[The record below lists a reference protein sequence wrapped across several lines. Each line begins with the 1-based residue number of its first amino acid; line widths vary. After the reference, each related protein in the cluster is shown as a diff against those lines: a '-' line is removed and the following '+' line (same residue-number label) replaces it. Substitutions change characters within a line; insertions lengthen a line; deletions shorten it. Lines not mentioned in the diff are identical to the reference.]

1 MSRLE
6 IILSAILL
14 VSLVF
19 NVGMLIY
26 ARSAIIRLLS
36 ISEELGDLQN
46 MVESFAAHVQSIY
59 ELEMYYGDNTL
70 KFLLDHASSF
80 SEQLTTFE
88 YIYSLTAEEEQ
99 TQLKETIDEEQAT
112 QVE

>member
-1 MSRLE
+1 MSKLE
-6 IILSAILL
+6 VILACILT
-14 VSLVF
+14 VSVLF
-19 NVGMLIY
+19 NIGIVIY
-26 ARSAIIRLLS
+26 TRNVIVKLLS
-36 ISEELGDLQN
+36 VSEELGDLQN